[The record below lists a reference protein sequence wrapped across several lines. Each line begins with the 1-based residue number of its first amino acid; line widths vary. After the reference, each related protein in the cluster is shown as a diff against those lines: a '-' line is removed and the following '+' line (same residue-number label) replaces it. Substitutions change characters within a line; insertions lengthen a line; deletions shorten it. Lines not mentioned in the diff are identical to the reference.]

1 MGVLEILAERSLGA
15 KAFRQ
20 YAALKPGLSRLDR
33 KASRDVDQSDEF
45 EKERIVSIVRLL
57 GEYAIEEDPEERKNI
72 VRSLEEILLNEP
84 LELPSQN
91 LEGWESDLKATDKD
105 YAVADERAEKKTR
118 RFLKRYFS
126 FRAKAGLATQADVAR
141 KAGLRRS
148 YVAVIETGE
157 HFPQQKTLQKLARAF
172 GVDVSALT

>member
-15 KAFRQ
+15 KAFKRH
-20 YAALKPGLSRLDR
+20 ATLRPGLSRLER
-33 KASRDVDQSDEF
+33 KVSQSTEEADDF
-45 EKERIVSIVRLL
+45 EKERIVSIVQLL
-57 GEYAIEEDPEERKNI
+57 NEYVTEKDSEERENI
-72 VRSLEEILLNEP
+72 VRSLKEIVLNEP
-84 LELPSQN
+84 LELPSQS
-91 LEGWESDLKATDKD
+91 LEDWETNLKATDKE
-105 YAVADERAEKKTR
+105 YAAADETGEKKTK
-118 RFLKRYFS
+118 RFLQNYFS

-172 GVDVSALT
+172 GVDVSALA